1 MEKLKQ
7 IKAGTNYP
15 SSVTITETHE
25 GKEVVVKFLLQS
37 YIVGMYCAIHF
48 PNETIPHPTGDHNNK
63 TFVTKL
69 KKDIKKAIARGATVE
84 IGSILPVKT
93 M

>member
-1 MEKLKQ
+1 MEKLKE
-7 IKAGTNYP
+7 IKAGKNYP
-15 SSVTITETHE
+15 TSVTITEDFD
-25 GKEVVVKFLLQS
+25 GKEVTIKFLLQS

-48 PNETIPHPTGDHNNK
+48 PNETIPHQTGDHNNK

-84 IGSILPVKT
+84 IGSIVPIKT